1 MKFLILVIYS
11 ENDLVYIKHLECW
24 RKYSKSH
31 PSFDVF
37 FITLS
42 ENVQEMVLKDDILY
56 IPGPEIFPNVTYKT
70 IKAFQYFR
78 GAGYDLVLRTNMSS
92 FWIFDKLLPIIETF
106 PKEGFLA
113 GELINGDLVSGAGMF
128 ISWDLCDIL
137 IQTLH
142 HIETFQTFWPDD
154 ARISHF
160 LRDFFGVRFY
170 QTSPSRFD
178 IIKRSQANEIHLV
191 PEDAFHIRVY
201 LKADPPG
208 DRDLEPKIMM
218 DLYDR
223 FYEKKM
229 NLQNCK

>member
-1 MKFLILVIYS
+1 
-11 ENDLVYIKHLECW
+11 
-24 RKYSKSH
+24 
-31 PSFDVF
+31 VF

-42 ENVQEMVLKDDILY
+42 EAVEDMVLKEDILY
-56 IPGPEIFPNVTYKT
+56 IPGKEIIVNVTYKT

-92 FWIFDKLLPIIETF
+92 FWIFENLLPIV
-106 PKEGFLA
+106 EGFPRQGLLA

-137 IQTLH
+137 IQTLPY
-142 HIETFQTFWPDD
+142 IETFQTFWPDD

-178 IIKRSQANEIHLV
+178 ILKRSQANEIHLV
-191 PEDAFHIRVY
+191 PENTFHIRLF

-208 DRDLEPKIMM
+208 DRDLEPTIMM
-218 DLYDR
+218 DLYHR
-223 FYEKKM
+223 FYEKI
-229 NLQNCK
+229 